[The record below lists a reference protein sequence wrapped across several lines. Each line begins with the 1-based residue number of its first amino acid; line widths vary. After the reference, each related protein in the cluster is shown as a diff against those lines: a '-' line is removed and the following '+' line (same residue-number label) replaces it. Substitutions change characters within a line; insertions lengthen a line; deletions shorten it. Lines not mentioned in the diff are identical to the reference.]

1 MRLRVWGAVLA
12 ATAVVCMTPAYADI
26 FTLNDALG
34 VAYETNPNLDA
45 QRASLRAVDEQVAQ
59 AHANWRPTINA
70 GGTYGTERVGFEPV
84 TISPFGTISALSA
97 HPVQGQ
103 LIVSENIF
111 RGGRTYAEIKR
122 AKALVGVGRAQLI
135 AQEQTTLLSAVTAY
149 MNVVRDMAI
158 VSLNKSNVA
167 VLKKQRDETKA
178 EFSAGSLTKTD
189 VAQSEARL
197 AGAQSALT
205 TAESNLQ
212 TSRADFENA
221 IGRPAETLEEQ
232 PALPKLPDT
241 TDMALDVA
249 VRTNPALIQAQANEK
264 AADYAVDDALGAL
277 APSISVQGQYQYSG
291 DALGTGFGTVGGTG
305 SVDRVTA
312 IVGQL
317 NVPIYQ
323 GGAEDATVR
332 QAKELHNQTVLI
344 IASTDRQVRDAVRG
358 AWASFQS
365 SSANISSDEVQLNAD
380 QIAFVG
386 VQREQQV
393 GGRTV
398 LDVLNAEQELLNS
411 QVALVTA
418 RRNTVVTAYQLL
430 ASEGKLT
437 ARDLGLKVRFYDP
450 LVHYDEDSAKWFGL
464 GD

>member
-1 MRLRVWGAVLA
+1 
-12 ATAVVCMTPAYADI
+12 
-26 FTLNDALG
+26 
-34 VAYETNPNLDA
+34 
-45 QRASLRAVDEQVAQ
+45 
-59 AHANWRPTINA
+59 
-70 GGTYGTERVGFEPV
+70 
-84 TISPFGTISALSA
+84 
-97 HPVQGQ
+97 
-103 LIVSENIF
+103 
-111 RGGRTYAEIKR
+111 
-122 AKALVGVGRAQLI
+122 
-135 AQEQTTLLSAVTAY
+135 
-149 MNVVRDMAI
+149 
-158 VSLNKSNVA
+158 
-167 VLKKQRDETKA
+167 
-178 EFSAGSLTKTD
+178 D

-277 APSISVQGQYQYSG
+277 APTLSVQGQYQYSG

-332 QAKELHNQTVLI
+332 QAKELHNQTVLN
-344 IASTDRQVRDAVRG
+344 IAATDR
-358 AWASFQS
+358 
-365 SSANISSDEVQLNAD
+365 
-380 QIAFVG
+380 
-386 VQREQQV
+386 
-393 GGRTV
+393 
-398 LDVLNAEQELLNS
+398 
-411 QVALVTA
+411 
-418 RRNTVVTAYQLL
+418 
-430 ASEGKLT
+430 
-437 ARDLGLKVRFYDP
+437 
-450 LVHYDEDSAKWFGL
+450 
-464 GD
+464 